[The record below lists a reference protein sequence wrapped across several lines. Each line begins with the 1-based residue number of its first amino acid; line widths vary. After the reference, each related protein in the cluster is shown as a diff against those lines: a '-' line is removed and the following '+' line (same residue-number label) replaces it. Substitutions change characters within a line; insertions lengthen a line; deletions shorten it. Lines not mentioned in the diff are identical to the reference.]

1 MRGITLFIFA
11 AITLTALS
19 WMTFSKSKKVIVHTI
34 SAKNNRGNNPT
45 IELTR
50 LKNFSNNIETYA
62 KKNNCNSRYC
72 FLIDMKLPSGSNRF
86 FVYDIKKDSILDT
99 GLVTHGSGSDNGD
112 KGLRFS
118 NTINSNCTSIG
129 KYKIGNSYSGKF
141 GLAYKLHGLDNTNSN
156 AFNRFVVLHSHS
168 CVPEN
173 EVAPIEI
180 CRSLGCPTVAPAFL
194 AKLKKY
200 LDVSDKSMLL
210 QIFY

>member
-34 SAKNNRGNNPT
+34 SAKTNRGNNPT

-62 KKNNCNSRYC
+62 KKNNCNSWYC

-86 FVYDIKKDSILDT
+86 FVYDIKKDSILNA
-99 GLVTHGSGSDNGD
+99 GLVAHGSGSDNGNKD
-112 KGLRFS
+112 LLFS

-129 KYKIGNSYSGKF
+129 KYKIGNPYSGKF

-173 EVAPIEI
+173 EVAPGEI
-180 CRSLGCPTVAPAFL
+180 CRSLGCTTVAPTVL
-194 AKLKKY
+194 TILKTY
-200 LDVSDKSMLL
+200 LDESDKPVLL